1 MPTAGP
7 GIGRQAKYII
17 SDEPR
22 FIYFVVPK
30 VACSSI
36 KTALLP
42 LFDVNAA
49 EYEFIREDDAPDLGI
64 HRLFAGSGY
73 QINRNRLIR
82 ALDHGEYQGHF
93 KFAFVRNPW
102 DRLVSCYSEKVMD
115 VKETEL
121 GEPPFR
127 KVPSE
132 KGSKL
137 YKGMPFAEF
146 VETVYEIPDD
156 EANVHFVSQ
165 HEIICGSGRDKPIM
179 ADFVGR
185 FENLAADF
193 AIVAERIGGAQ
204 RLQLPH
210 KLRSTSRKYR
220 PYTEFYDDRLRNL
233 VYERYRE
240 DIEIF
245 NYSFGDPHSPPPL
258 WRRDGRADSGHLK
271 QRLLAGMN
279 RLRKKLSHP
288 IDR

>member
-1 MPTAGP
+1 MPAAGAQ
-7 GIGRQAKYII
+7 IGRQAKYII
-17 SDEPR
+17 SDELR

-36 KTALLP
+36 KTALLS
-42 LFDVNAA
+42 LFDVDTTA
-49 EYEFIREDDAPDLGI
+49 YEFVREDDTPDLDV

-73 QINRNRLIR
+73 QINRNQLTRRLDR
-82 ALDHGEYQGHF
+82 GRYQGHF

-115 VKETEL
+115 AKETEL

-132 KGSKL
+132 KGSRL

-146 VETVYEIPDD
+146 VETVYEIPDV
-156 EANVHFVSQ
+156 EANMHFISQ
-165 HEIICGSGRDKPIM
+165 HKVVCSPEGDGQVM

-185 FENLAADF
+185 FENLAGDF
-193 AIVAERIGGAQ
+193 AVVAEKIGGA
-204 RLQLPH
+204 RELRLPH
-210 KLRSTSRKYR
+210 KLRSTSRKSR
-220 PYTEFYDDRLRNL
+220 PYTEFYDDRLRDL

-245 NYSFGDPHSPPPL
+245 NYSFGESHAQPPL
-258 WRRDGRADSGHLK
+258 WRRDD
-271 QRLLAGMN
+271 QAGSA
-279 RLRKKLSHP
+279 RDEP
-288 IDR
+288 A

>member
-1 MPTAGP
+1 MPTAAP

-82 ALDHGEYQGHF
+82 ALDRGEYQGHF

-193 AIVAERIGGAQ
+193 AIVAERIGSAQ

-258 WRRDGRADSGHLK
+258 WRRDGRAGSGHLK